1 MQALALAA
9 CYREAWPVLILVP
22 SSLRFTWAK
31 MCVDWLHVAPD
42 DVTVVVAAPS
52 RMARAMGYTLVSPP
66 KAGAPLRLEGQV
78 NILSYDILPKLQHDL
93 AAARFQV
100 GRPFVLRAVFDS
112 RFLTQI
118 NPES

>member
-1 MQALALAA
+1 
-9 CYREAWPVLILVP
+9 VLILVP

-42 DVTVVVAAPS
+42 DITVVVAAPS

-66 KAGAPLRLEGQV
+66 KGGAALRLEGQV

-100 GRPFVLRAVFDS
+100 GRPFCTAHPFSFCL
-112 RFLTQI
+112 LTF
-118 NPES
+118 NPD